1 METGVIKMTNG
12 ENWETWNFRLWI
24 ENNEAL
30 SNYFKCLYIK
40 YTEDVKLNEYFGSAP
55 DQRLV
60 ADLTQYALE
69 LVEKET
75 KKMEC
80 GFLSDVLNRS
90 ISLVNFNDIAKY
102 YIWQIK
108 EEKKAQELLTVE

>member
-1 METGVIKMTNG
+1 MGNG

-24 ENNEAL
+24 ENDEEL

-75 KKMEC
+75 KKLEC

-90 ISLVNFNDIAKY
+90 INLVNFNDIAKY
-102 YIWQIK
+102 IIWQVK
-108 EEKKAQELLTVE
+108 NTLKDQELQTIE